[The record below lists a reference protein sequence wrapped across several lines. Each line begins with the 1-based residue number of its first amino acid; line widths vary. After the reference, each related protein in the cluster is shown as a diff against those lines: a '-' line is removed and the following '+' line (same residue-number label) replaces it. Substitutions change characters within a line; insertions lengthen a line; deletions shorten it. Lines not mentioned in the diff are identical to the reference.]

1 MQPASGDR
9 GGGPATDRRTQ
20 LRRIYR
26 RAVADR
32 GRNSSTTFPHPPRLI
47 LPGGSRCLGCV
58 VCAGI
63 GKATAITRDHY
74 APLTEAHFAFRM
86 RIPRQQPTR

>member
-1 MQPASGDR
+1 
-9 GGGPATDRRTQ
+9 
-20 LRRIYR
+20 
-26 RAVADR
+26 
-32 GRNSSTTFPHPPRLI
+32 
-47 LPGGSRCLGCV
+47 V